1 MGVSMSKLRARQ
13 LRKTMTPQEVKL
25 WVQLKY
31 LNREGRHFRRQV
43 SIDGYILD
51 FAEFSERLIIE
62 VDGSQNGFAKGEASD
77 RIRDKHFAE
86 AGFQVVRFWNNE
98 VDQNMD
104 GVINTV
110 LAALP
115 PIRLASL
122 ATFPAKGEGE
132 ELRESPSLE
141 SQNFTSA

>member
-43 SIDGYILD
+43 SIDGYIVD
-51 FAEFSERLIIE
+51 FAEFSEFSERLIIE
-62 VDGSQNGFAKGEASD
+62 VDGSQHGFAKGEASD

-86 AGFQVVRFWNNE
+86 AGFQVLRFWNSE

-104 GVINTV
+104 GVINAV
-110 LAALP
+110 LAPLS

-132 ELRESPSLE
+132 ELGESLSKVI
-141 SQNFTSA
+141 S

>member
-25 WVQLKY
+25 WVQVKY